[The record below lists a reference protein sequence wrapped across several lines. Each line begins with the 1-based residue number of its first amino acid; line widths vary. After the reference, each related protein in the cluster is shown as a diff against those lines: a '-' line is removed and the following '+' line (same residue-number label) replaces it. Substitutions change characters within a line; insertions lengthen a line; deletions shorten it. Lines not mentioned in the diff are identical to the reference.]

1 MTIFRITLV
10 EATFNPSLRT
20 VANNKTVE
28 KLEKS
33 SGQKVLCATIKTS
46 KETNKFEVKRIS
58 SIVGLNG
65 ITIIAIKTI
74 IPIGILN
81 VLKN

>member
-1 MTIFRITLV
+1 V
-10 EATFNPSLRT
+10 G
-20 VANNKTVE
+20 

-33 SGQKVLCATIKTS
+33 SGRKVCNATINTNN
-46 KETNKFEVKRIS
+46 ETNKFEVKS
-58 SIVGLNG
+58 TSNNKGLNG
-65 ITIIAIKTI
+65 ITIIAIKII